1 MLRETMVLGG
11 VLPDTTAVNVLV
23 VLAASGLI
31 WLGSGW
37 LETAAEGLSTHY
49 GLPPIVQGTVVVA
62 VGSSFPEFASVV
74 VTALAGVFDMGVGAI
89 VGSAIFNVLVVP
101 ALSSLATDED
111 LDSSRAIV
119 YKEAQFYMLAVSVL
133 VITFALAV
141 IYEPVAAGSGG
152 AGSAGGAGG
161 TGGADGG
168 TLTGAI
174 TRPLALIPLSVYG
187 LYLFIQWQDTG
198 DYEAGEGPTDVP
210 VLREW
215 GMLAAGLL
223 LILVSVEAMVSAIES
238 LGNTFG
244 IPEFLAGLTII
255 AAATSLPDTLVSVRS
270 ARDDN
275 SATSLGNVLGSNTF
289 DLLVVIPVG
298 VLIVGAVPVNF
309 STAVPM
315 FAVLTLATVL
325 LFGTLRTD
333 LSLTTLE
340 AYSLLVTYGLFV
352 AWVVAETAGVTRV
365 LPA

>member
-1 MLRETMVLGG
+1 MVLGG
-11 VLPDTTAVNVLV
+11 VLPDTVAVNVLV
-23 VLAASGLI
+23 VVAASGLI

-37 LETAAEGLSTHY
+37 LEEAAEGLSTHY
-49 GLPPIVQGTVVVA
+49 GLPPVVQGTVVVA

-74 VTALAGVFDMGVGAI
+74 VTALAGIFDMGVGAI

-101 ALSSLATDED
+101 ALSSLATDDD
-111 LDSSRAIV
+111 LDSSRTIV

-141 IYEPVAAGSGG
+141 IYEPVSGGSGLV
-152 AGSAGGAGG
+152 GS
-161 TGGADGG
+161 
-168 TLTGAI
+168 I
-174 TRPLALIPLSVYG
+174 TRPLAVIPLFVYG

-198 DYEAGEGPTDVP
+198 DYEAEPGGADVDVP
-210 VLREW
+210 REW
-215 GMLAAGLL
+215 GRLAAGLL
-223 LILVSVEAMVSAIES
+223 VILVSVEAMVSAIES
-238 LGNTFG
+238 LGHTFG
-244 IPEFLAGLTII
+244 IPEFLAGMTII

-270 ARDDN
+270 AKDDN

-298 VLIVGAVPVNF
+298 VLLVGAVPVNF

-325 LFGTLRTD
+325 LFGALRTD
-333 LSLTTLE
+333 LALTTLE
-340 AYSLLVTYGLFV
+340 AYALLAAYLLFV